1 MHIIKSS
8 KGRGGW
14 RKFGSWYSSL
24 EDKWVSLWVFPTK
37 SKSRRSSLMRWWSH
51 CCFNQV
57 CRCKS
62 CNDDKKI
69 WQKMCCTFR
78 VFFFFFAFFLVSVI
92 IVVLL
97 TLLVALPHKTI
108 QYGTILEKTR
118 RDLPTQKLICEVVS
132 FCNYIIPDCISY
144 QVICMWENKQRLG
157 RQITSTA
164 ECGCSFQSL
173 HIITC
178 NIKHSQKPKCRDLSP
193 PNTLYWSTA
202 G

>member
-1 MHIIKSS
+1 MTKKS
-8 KGRGGW
+8 G
-14 RKFGSWYSSL
+14 
-24 EDKWVSLWVFPTK
+24 
-37 SKSRRSSLMRWWSH
+37 
-51 CCFNQV
+51 
-57 CRCKS
+57 
-62 CNDDKKI
+62 KK
-69 WQKMCCTFR
+69 CAAHSE
-78 VFFFFFAFFLVSVI
+78 FFFFFAFFLVSVI

-193 PNTLYWSTA
+193 PNTLY
-202 G
+202 